1 MPIAPADGGASPELR
16 PSVDPEVGVGLRRR
30 VVRGGSL
37 AALGYLVSQ
46 AISLAS
52 FIVLARLAPPAT
64 FGAYA
69 AASVLLGVSS
79 FFTEAG
85 MESAVI
91 QRRDGVQEAAS
102 TAFAANLIGGLCLA
116 ALAAACAPLIGLFFH
131 SGEIATAAAVMAGTI
146 LVNAASIVPGA
157 LLRRRVSFL
166 FAFVE
171 PCASLAYGAAAIAAL
186 ASGLGLWGLVLAS
199 YAAAG
204 ARTTAVWLLAR
215 WRPSRGLI
223 SWHVWRSLS
232 AYGRPVV
239 FSSLLR
245 EIGFA
250 GTTAFVGRALGTSAL
265 GRFRSAQRFV
275 LQLNNAIVYGS
286 GYVLLPA
293 FARIWQDERR
303 FQDSILRALRTLT
316 LMVFPLSMAFIPLGR
331 PLAAILLGERWRGT
345 GPIMM
350 AMAGVGAAL
359 ALDSISAEV
368 FKATGR
374 TDLLPRM
381 HGLSAVVPLAFMFP
395 LLHFGAPGMGLA
407 MSLGS
412 GTVAA
417 YAVWGL
423 SGIGR
428 IPLRII
434 VAQIRP
440 AASCALLMATGV
452 YLVDRYIVQ
461 AGQSKGLLGLGLL
474 ALDALAAAV
483 LYLGSLSLFSRRSIV
498 ELKELGKLL
507 VSRIDRSA
515 STAG

>member
-1 MPIAPADGGASPELR
+1 
-16 PSVDPEVGVGLRRR
+16 
-30 VVRGGSL
+30 
-37 AALGYLVSQ
+37 
-46 AISLAS
+46 
-52 FIVLARLAPPAT
+52 
-64 FGAYA
+64 
-69 AASVLLGVSS
+69 
-79 FFTEAG
+79 
-85 MESAVI
+85 
-91 QRRDGVQEAAS
+91 
-102 TAFAANLIGGLCLA
+102 
-116 ALAAACAPLIGLFFH
+116 
-131 SGEIATAAAVMAGTI
+131 
-146 LVNAASIVPGA
+146 
-157 LLRRRVSFL
+157 
-166 FAFVE
+166 
-171 PCASLAYGAAAIAAL
+171 
-186 ASGLGLWGLVLAS
+186 
-199 YAAAG
+199 
-204 ARTTAVWLLAR
+204 
-215 WRPSRGLI
+215 
-223 SWHVWRSLS
+223 
-232 AYGRPVV
+232 
-239 FSSLLR
+239 
-245 EIGFA
+245 
-250 GTTAFVGRALGTSAL
+250 
-265 GRFRSAQRFV
+265 
-275 LQLNNAIVYGS
+275 
-286 GYVLLPA
+286 
-293 FARIWQDERR
+293 
-303 FQDSILRALRTLT
+303 
-316 LMVFPLSMAFIPLGR
+316 MAFIPLGR

-407 MSLGS
+407 MSLGT